1 MESLL
6 HGMLGFFPIGDAICS
21 ESDVVKL
28 LVFQGASGGFGS
40 SGLPESFFFLQDGD
54 VEVSWCFLRSKSGD
68 CSVIGDGAV
77 RLLVCSVVGLL
88 PEYLVV
94 SPVLLELCFGSSM
107 VTSEWVA
114 GARSLTADVLLSRI
128 SCGFPMRGVGFLVQK
143 EEEDGGGRL
152 SGT

>member
-1 MESLL
+1 M
-6 HGMLGFFPIGDAICS
+6 
-21 ESDVVKL
+21 
-28 LVFQGASGGFGS
+28 
-40 SGLPESFFFLQDGD
+40 
-54 VEVSWCFLRSKSGD
+54 EVSWCFLRSKSGD

-94 SPVLLELCFGSSM
+94 SPVLLELYFGSSM

-114 GARSLTADVLLSRI
+114 GARSLTADVLVSQI

-143 EEEDGGGRL
+143 EEEDGGSTVWSMMKMIGEQYWLLGSCVFPL
-152 SGT
+152 SWQRVDWIPLYWGSLPSW